1 MTDEEVKRSYEHYKQ
16 WQNNKVRYR
25 NESIAYVLMFGFGIF
40 FVIKNWKGALLGLG
54 IALVIG
60 ATCLLIR
67 VLCKWNRKRQALLE
81 LKTMAEK
88 MGAKDI
94 QIDSEKGTISFV
106 TASENIDENRFEEM
120 EKSLSDKDLK
130 MKVSRTREAKEDNLK
145 MPKGKSTE
153 KGYINKNNQK
163 NNGITPHE
171 GTDNNQYFYE
181 MECLN
186 CGHKYYANG
195 SDIWQRK
202 CPVCQGGKS

>member
-1 MTDEEVKRSYEHYKQ
+1 
-16 WQNNKVRYR
+16 
-25 NESIAYVLMFGFGIF
+25 MFGFGLF
-40 FVIKNWKGALLGLG
+40 FVIKNWQGALLGLG
-54 IALVIG
+54 IALVMG

-106 TASENIDENRFEEM
+106 TASENIDENRFEEL
-120 EKSLSDKDLK
+120 EKSLSDKGLK

>member
-1 MTDEEVKRSYEHYKQ
+1 MTDEEVKRSYEYYKQ

-25 NESIAYVLMFGFGIF
+25 NESIAYVLMFGFGLF
-40 FVIKNWKGALLGLG
+40 FVIKNWQGVLLGLG

-67 VLCKWNRKRQALLE
+67 VLCMWNRKRQALLE

-106 TASENIDENRFEEM
+106 TASENIDENKFEEL
-120 EKSLSDKDLK
+120 EKSLSDKGLK
-130 MKVSRTREAKEDNLK
+130 MKVSRTREAEEDNLK

-163 NNGITPHE
+163 NNGITQLLE
-171 GTDNNQYFYE
+171 
-181 MECLN
+181 
-186 CGHKYYANG
+186 
-195 SDIWQRK
+195 
-202 CPVCQGGKS
+202 

>member
-25 NESIAYVLMFGFGIF
+25 NESIAYVLMFGLGLF
-40 FVIKNWKGALLGLG
+40 FVIKNWQGVLLGLG

-67 VLCKWNRKRQALLE
+67 VLCMWNRKRQALLE

-106 TASENIDENRFEEM
+106 TASENIDENRFEEL
-120 EKSLSDKDLK
+120 EKSLFDKGLK

-163 NNGITPHE
+163 NNGISPHE

-202 CPVCQGGKS
+202 CPVCQGGKP

>member
-25 NESIAYVLMFGFGIF
+25 NESIAYVLMFGFGLF
-40 FVIKNWKGALLGLG
+40 FVIKNWQGALLGLG

-106 TASENIDENRFEEM
+106 TASENIDENRFEEL
-120 EKSLSDKDLK
+120 EKSLSDKGLK

-145 MPKGKSTE
+145 MPKGK
-153 KGYINKNNQK
+153 
-163 NNGITPHE
+163 
-171 GTDNNQYFYE
+171 
-181 MECLN
+181 
-186 CGHKYYANG
+186 
-195 SDIWQRK
+195 
-202 CPVCQGGKS
+202 